1 VQTLRDDRLLGGRYR
16 IARLLGRGGMAEVY
30 EGFDERLHRNVAI
43 KVLRP
48 EMAAE
53 PEVRRRFEAEA
64 RSAAR
69 LSHPNV
75 VAIFD
80 TGEDGDLP
88 YLVMEQLPGE
98 TLADRMRAGRVD
110 QGWLFRVAGD
120 VLLALGAA
128 HAAGIVHR
136 DVKPG
141 NILLAADGCAKVA
154 DFGIAKSLDVAAAAD
169 LTNTDQLV
177 GTPAYVAPE
186 RVAGEPAT
194 PQSDLYAMGVV
205 LYEALAGAK
214 PFEGNTP
221 VAIAYAIR
229 HERPTPL
236 AERRPDLPR
245 HVAAA
250 VERAMARDP
259 KARYATAADMAAAIG
274 VAAPPA
280 DDDDITIVAT
290 GVAAAGPDA
299 TTVMPAAAPMPSPV
313 ERAKVATTEAFA
325 DPERAR
331 TIAIVAA
338 AVCFVLV
345 LLGGI
350 AYAASRPTSTAS
362 ADAPARHLADG
373 LRGIAASFTNNDGPA
388 AASAANGLRGL
399 APLVEKGNG
408 GPEASALLTKLAA
421 WRDTGQL
428 MPAAAERGAAIVRGV
443 PGVDGNAFTP
453 PTTAAPPPTAP
464 PAASED
470 NGDSKGKGKHRNSDD

>member
-1 VQTLRDDRLLGGRYR
+1 MQTLRDDRLLGGRYR
-16 IARLLGRGGMAEVY
+16 IGRLLGRGGMAEVY
-30 EGFDERLHRNVAI
+30 EGFDERLHRNVAV

-48 EMAAE
+48 EMAAV

-80 TGEDGDLP
+80 TGEDGDVP

-98 TLADRMRAGRVD
+98 TLADRMQAGRVD
-110 QGWLFRVAGD
+110 EGWLLRVAGD

-194 PQSDLYAMGVV
+194 PLSDLYAMGVV

-236 AERRPDLPR
+236 AERRPDLPPR
-245 HVAAA
+245 VAKA
-250 VERAMARDP
+250 VERAMALDP
-259 KARYATAADMAAAIG
+259 EARFATAADMAAALG
-274 VAAPPA
+274 VAAPA
-280 DDDDITIVAT
+280 AGDDDITIVAT
-290 GVAAAGPDA
+290 GVAAAAPDA
-299 TTVMPAAAPMPSPV
+299 TTVMPAAPPEPTPV

-338 AVCFVLV
+338 AVCFVLF

-350 AYAASRPTSTAS
+350 ALAASRPTSSAS
-362 ADAPARHLADG
+362 AGAPGRQLADG

-388 AASAANGLRGL
+388 AAAAANGLRDL
-399 APLVEKGNG
+399 APLVEKGKG
-408 GPEASALLTKLAA
+408 GPEASALLAKLAA
-421 WRDTGQL
+421 WRDKGELT
-428 MPAAAERGAAIVRGV
+428 PAAAERAAAIVRGV
-443 PGVDGNAFTP
+443 PGADANAFTP

-464 PAASED
+464 PAENT
-470 NGDSKGKGKHRNSDD
+470 NGNYKGKGKGHKGEGD